1 LTSKERENLHNRLL
15 LSIANIEEEVDRR
28 RQNDLI
34 EKMYAEIVDEH
45 KVSFRYEE
53 REIYTDEDD
62 LEFNKLQNGPSNKT
76 TLTISSDSSKLSSY
90 SRYSRMSMGI
100 REG

>member
-1 LTSKERENLHNRLL
+1 MHNRLL

-90 SRYSRMSMGI
+90 SR
-100 REG
+100 

>member
-1 LTSKERENLHNRLL
+1 L

-45 KVSFRYEE
+45 KVSFRFEE

>member
-1 LTSKERENLHNRLL
+1 MHNRLL

-53 REIYTDEDD
+53 REVYTDEDD

-76 TLTISSDSSKLSSY
+76 TLTISSD
-90 SRYSRMSMGI
+90 
-100 REG
+100 

>member
-1 LTSKERENLHNRLL
+1 LHNRLL

-45 KVSFRYEE
+45 KVSFRFEE
-53 REIYTDEDD
+53 REIHTDEDD

>member
-1 LTSKERENLHNRLL
+1 L

-45 KVSFRYEE
+45 KTSFRFEE
-53 REIYTDEDD
+53 RDVYTDEDD

-76 TLTISSDSSKLSSY
+76 TLTISSESKLSSY

>member
-1 LTSKERENLHNRLL
+1 MHNRLL

-45 KVSFRYEE
+45 KVSFRFEE

>member
-1 LTSKERENLHNRLL
+1 MHNRLL

-45 KVSFRYEE
+45 KVSFRFEE

-62 LEFNKLQNGPSNKT
+62 LEFNKLPNGPSNKT

>member
-1 LTSKERENLHNRLL
+1 MHNRLL

>member
-1 LTSKERENLHNRLL
+1 LSSKERENLHNRLL

-45 KVSFRYEE
+45 KISFRFEE
-53 REIYTDEDD
+53 RDVYTDEDD

-76 TLTISSDSSKLSSY
+76 TLTISSESKLSSY

-100 REG
+100 KEG

>member
-1 LTSKERENLHNRLL
+1 MHNRLL

-45 KVSFRYEE
+45 KVSFRFEE
-53 REIYTDEDD
+53 REIHTDEDD

>member
-1 LTSKERENLHNRLL
+1 L
-15 LSIANIEEEVDRR
+15 LSIAKIEEEVDRR

-45 KVSFRYEE
+45 KASFRFEE
-53 REIYTDEDD
+53 HEVYTDEDD

-76 TLTISSDSSKLSSY
+76 TLTISNDSSKLSSY